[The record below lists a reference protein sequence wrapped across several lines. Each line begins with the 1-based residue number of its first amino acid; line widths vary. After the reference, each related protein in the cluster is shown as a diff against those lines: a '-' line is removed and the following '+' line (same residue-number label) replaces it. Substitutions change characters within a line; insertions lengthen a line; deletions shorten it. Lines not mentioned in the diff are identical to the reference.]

1 MKLVGSKLS
10 EATKSAIKLLSGLC
24 RQKLSQMD
32 IKSQEK
38 SVMTVWPP
46 YLPSVHSALASDIK
60 LMRRANYEQL
70 PILEILFRNFLNFS
84 L

>member
-1 MKLVGSKLS
+1 MPENTFSNGY
-10 EATKSAIKLLSGLC
+10 
-24 RQKLSQMD
+24 
-32 IKSQEK
+32 QE
-38 SVMTVWPP
+38 SREVSYDRVTP